1 MESSH
6 TYATN
11 SHDWNQIFP
20 LFDNF
25 RFRSIEGKLTFGFHQ
40 YYHYSNPFSTEEEN
54 SKKSSH
60 SKYQNR
66 NFKQSQQQF
75 HKKNRFLVP
84 KQYDSIKYVDYLIGW
99 DRFSLDLFKPQYHHL
114 YDLASRQSSR
124 ITHQKKDQSF
134 CTLGKCY
141 SKKLDCQKKTKRDQ
155 IHFLSMKIN

>member
-84 KQYDSIKYVDYLIGW
+84 KQYDSIKYVDNLIGW
-99 DRFSLDLFKPQYHHL
+99 DRFSLIFSSLNTTIFMTQL
-114 YDLASRQSSR
+114 LAKVQE
-124 ITHQKKDQSF
+124 
-134 CTLGKCY
+134 LP
-141 SKKLDCQKKTKRDQ
+141 TKRKTNPFALWGNVIPRNLIVKKKQ
-155 IHFLSMKIN
+155 REIKSTFFQ